1 MTMKSNTC
9 QDGAHPRACGENICH
24 LFASLFNVGS
34 SPRMRGKPVQRLSR
48 RSGPGL
54 IPAHAGKTT
63 RKPLHSASHRAH
75 PRACGENRGPDLL
88 HQVEDGSSPRMR
100 GKPLPTSANFEA
112 TGLIPAHAGKTL
124 CLTICYLTRQA
135 HPRACGE
142 NVFTK
147 SHAEDQRGSSPRMRG
162 KRSPPRPGWRHR
174 GLIPAHAGK
183 TSTATA

>member
-75 PRACGENRGPDLL
+75 PHACGENVRRSSLSSRTW
-88 HQVEDGSSPRMR
+88 GSSPRMR
-100 GKPLPTSANFEA
+100 GKLHSAEAPLEA
-112 TGLIPAHAGKTL
+112 AGLIPAHAGKTVACKL
-124 CLTICYLTRQA
+124 FVIEGRA

-142 NVFTK
+142 NLSFT
-147 SHAEDQRGSSPRMRG
+147 SLLSC
-162 KRSPPRPGWRHR
+162 
-174 GLIPAHAGK
+174 
-183 TSTATA
+183 